1 MHPSISSNIEREE
14 INNVLNDIHEL
25 LKISKDIK
33 RAVVI
38 GGDVGGL
45 KISESLFNLGLEVA
59 IVEEGERI
67 LSRSF
72 DRKASDIM
80 ARRIEEVGL
89 RLKCGVSVDEIIC
102 GKDGNVRGVLFSD
115 KSFLEAGLIVVDDN
129 VLSNLDFTRKI
140 GAEVRGGLIV
150 SHFTQGSVTGDMSGS
165 PENILINSFIF
176 CGKPMASVG
185 EFFAPENNPGYDVH
199 LFYDEIKQSY
209 RKLIFKEFSLV
220 GYVLVGD
227 IDFAGIFTSFIK
239 FKCKLDAETKNK
251 LCEGSPDILMW
262 PDELFIKEW
271 NP

>member
-1 MHPSISSNIEREE
+1 MYSSISSNIEREE

-72 DRKASDIM
+72 DQKASDIM
-80 ARRIEEVGL
+80 SRRIEEVGL
-89 RLKCGVSVDEIIC
+89 RLKCDVSVDEIIG
-102 GKDGNVRGVLFSD
+102 GKDGSVRGVLFSD
-115 KSFLEAGLIVVDDN
+115 KSFLEAGLIVIDDN

-140 GAEVRGGLIV
+140 GAEVRARLIV
-150 SHFTQGSVTGDMSGS
+150 SHFTQGNEIGDMPGY
-165 PENILINSFIF
+165 PENILMNSFIF
-176 CGKPMASVG
+176 CGMPMASVG
-185 EFFAPENNPGYDVH
+185 EFFVPDNNPGYDVH
-199 LFYDEIKQSY
+199 SFYDEIKQVY
-209 RKLIFKEFSLV
+209 RKLVFKESRLA

-227 IDFAGIFTSFIK
+227 IDLAGIFTSFIK

-262 PDELFIKEW
+262 PEELFIKEW